1 MSSLVQFPPGSERA
15 SSLDKQEAQAFRD
28 LEGPLSD
35 CVRMAGIAARIMS
48 DADGGDD
55 LDEQLVF
62 AIFHTKDMLEDLL
75 SAYTAGY
82 QQGAA

>member
-15 SSLDKQEAQAFRD
+15 SPWDKQQAQAFRD

-35 CVRMAGIAARIMS
+35 CVQMAGIAARIMS
-48 DADGGDD
+48 DADGGDG

-62 AIFHTKDMLEDLL
+62 AVFRTKDMLEDLL

-82 QQGAA
+82 KQGAA